1 MLNIPVVTSIGKI
14 FSNLTQVSR
23 TDLLNAAAYPCCTL
37 KAREKNGPKKFVF
50 FMPGLISRTPLVE
63 GFANILVGDNSWNG
77 CVDILEVTL
86 LPSVSNENLIVNLVL
101 VSQPVFCWECATA
114 AWME

>member
-1 MLNIPVVTSIGKI
+1 MLNILVVTSIGKI

-37 KAREKNGPKKFVF
+37 KAREKNGPEKLVF

-77 CVDILEVTL
+77 CVDKILEVTL
-86 LPSVSNENLIVNLVL
+86 LPSVSNGNLVINL
-101 VSQPVFCWECATA
+101 MVVSQ
-114 AWME
+114 